1 MNFEKINPISLIDDN
16 IVVTNL
22 GDISFCYKIE
32 LPETNTISIDK
43 YNAMHQSLLQLFLL
57 LPENTLLHRQ
67 DVFINTSF
75 DVNDIFGTND
85 FFEKSLHQ
93 HFQGRSY
100 LSQNSYLYITMLNGF
115 GFKRGM
121 SFNYFKKLTHSQ
133 EFEKK
138 IKDFNTRIEKAI
150 AILQEHLKIRKLTFD
165 EIVSLADKHLNGYE
179 PNKISSPVFSPK
191 FQIGNKHFATYG
203 LDNDLNQK
211 DGSID
216 LAIVNK
222 KISTEISTMYE
233 GYLAS
238 LGYNLGYEHT
248 LNSYI
253 FYDEQLEIKRM
264 LESEKAKLN
273 GLRMFGS
280 ANSENAERLANFLGA
295 VEKDNVKIVRTH
307 FNVTI
312 WDDDFKMFQKKDK
325 NLQTVFGKLG
335 IVPTEYIYNDMPYI
349 FVSGFI
355 GCGGYLPKDYTF
367 VSYLNLALA
376 YTLYEG
382 TGLVNADKGYYYC
395 NRSNNVPFRLDTFFA
410 PYEDGVID
418 NRNYFVIA
426 PSGGGKSFSSRGRIL
441 QQYYMGF
448 DQVVINI
455 GGDDK
460 ICKLINSFGKD
471 EALYV
476 RYEQGQTLPINP
488 FYVEDTIDND
498 KIEFLVNFIWL
509 LWDGQDDVS
518 TKPDVNSILNKILL
532 SYYNVD
538 LSSGSEGKFTLRK
551 KREEYSINTFFHFL
565 EDNKELIESFY
576 RGDSS
581 IFKLNSLIINL
592 EKFAIGSYSNL
603 FLRTKPSLGDKKK
616 YIEFELDNIKDHPFL
631 FPIFSMLISDITF
644 NTMWTT
650 TGYKDFFIDEAW
662 KILEKKGMSV
672 LLKYLYKTIRKFDG
686 AVGIAVQQITD
697 LSMDVIIEKAIL
709 GNCAIKYILKHDTV
723 LEQIPLLKEKLSLKD
738 TDVAMLLSIKN
749 STKNTDKIKYT
760 EQLLIM
766 GSDFSRVVRNETS
779 PELAVIFDSE
789 KSRLKRFNDLY
800 EKNNQCIE
808 DTITEY
814 LTKE

>member
-1 MNFEKINPISLIDDN
+1 MKFEKLNPISLIDDN
-16 IVVTNL
+16 ILVTNL
-22 GDISFCYKIE
+22 GDISFCYEIK
-32 LPETNTISIDK
+32 LPEINTISVDK
-43 YNAMHQSLLQLFLL
+43 YNAIHQSLLQLFLL

-67 DVFINTSF
+67 DVFVNTSF
-75 DVNDIFGTND
+75 DVNDIFGAND
-85 FFEKSLHQ
+85 FFEKSLHR
-93 HFQGRSY
+93 HFQGRNY
-100 LSQNSYLYITMLNGF
+100 LSQTSYLYITMLNGF

-121 SFNYFKKLTHSQ
+121 GFNYFKKFTHS
-133 EFEKK
+133 ENFEKK
-138 IKDFNTRIEKAI
+138 IKDFAVRIEKAI
-150 AILQEHLKIRKLTFD
+150 AILQDHLKIRKLTFE

-179 PNKISSPVFSPK
+179 TNKISSPIFSPK
-191 FQIGNKHFATYG
+191 FQIGNKHFVTYG

-211 DGSID
+211 DGSVY
-216 LAIVNK
+216 LAIANK
-222 KISTEISTMYE
+222 EMSTEISTMYE

-238 LGYNLGYEHT
+238 LGYNLGCEHT

-253 FYDEQLEIKRM
+253 FYDEQSEIKKM
-264 LESEKAKLN
+264 LEAEKSKLN
-273 GLRMFGS
+273 GLKMFGS
-280 ANSENAERLANFLGA
+280 ANSENAQRLASFLGSI
-295 VEKDNVKIVRTH
+295 EYDNTKIVRAH

-312 WDDDFKMFQKKDK
+312 WDDDFEKFKTKDN
-325 NLQTVFGKLG
+325 NLQSVFGKLG

-349 FVSGFI
+349 FISGFV

-367 VSYLNLALA
+367 ISYLNLALA

-382 TGLVNADKGYYYC
+382 TGLVNSNKGYYYC
-395 NRSNNVPFRLDTFFA
+395 NRSNNIPFRLDTFFT
-410 PYEDGVID
+410 PYEDGTID

-426 PSGGGKSFSSRGRIL
+426 PSGGGKSFSSKGRIL

-460 ICKLINSFGKD
+460 ICKVINSFGKD

-476 RYEQGQTLPINP
+476 RYEQGQTLPVNP
-488 FYVEDTIDND
+488 FYVENTIDND
-498 KIEFLVNFIWL
+498 KIEFLISFIWL
-509 LWDGQDDVS
+509 LWGGQDDIS
-518 TKPDVNSILNKILL
+518 TKPDINSILNKILL
-532 SYYNVD
+532 SYYDVD
-538 LSSGSEGKFTLRK
+538 LNSANEGKFTLRK
-551 KREEYSINTFFHFL
+551 KKEEYSINTFYDFL
-565 EDNKELIESFY
+565 KDNQEFIEDFY
-576 RGDSS
+576 RGDSD

-603 FLRTKPSLGDKKK
+603 FLRTKPSIGEKKK

-650 TGYKDFFIDEAW
+650 GGYKDFFIDEAW
-662 KILEKKGMSV
+662 KILEKKGMAI

-697 LSMDVIIEKAIL
+697 LSMDIIIEKAIL

-723 LEQIPLLKEKLSLKD
+723 LEQVPLLKEKLSLKE
-738 TDVAMLLSIKN
+738 TDVAMLLSIRN
-749 STKNTDKIKYT
+749 STKKTDKIKYT
-760 EQLLIM
+760 EQLLIV
-766 GSDFSRVVRNETS
+766 GSDFSRIVRNETS

-800 EKNNQCIE
+800 EKNNQSIE
-808 DTITEY
+808 NTITEY
-814 LTKE
+814 LMS